1 MVIQLRKLIVTIICL
16 SFPISAIAIPS
27 AAVVDA
33 VQAKAAFQREGKQ
46 QLLAQGIE
54 LYAGDI
60 ITTGAKARVVIRLPD
75 TSLVKIGANAHV
87 KFEQLI
93 PPVVSKSEILAAVFN
108 VIKGVFRFT
117 ANHNNPLNVKIRVGN
132 SISAGIRGTDVYTH
146 AQADQDIVCLIDG
159 QVSVQ
164 AGEVKAMLTQPREGF
179 IVPKGRSPL
188 PISLISEEKFQKWL
202 KNSEISKP

>member
-1 MVIQLRKLIVTIICL
+1 MVIQLRLIVTIICL

-33 VQAKAAFQREGKQ
+33 VQARAAFQREGRQ
-46 QLLAQGIE
+46 QPLAQGIE
-54 LYAGDI
+54 LYTGDI

-75 TSLVKIGANAHV
+75 TSLVRIGAHAHV
-87 KFEQLI
+87 KFEQLT
-93 PPVVSKSEILAAVFN
+93 PPVSKSAILTAVFN
-108 VIKGVFRFT
+108 VFKGVFRFT
-117 ANHNNPLNVKIRVGN
+117 ANHNNPLDVKIRVGN

-159 QVSVQ
+159 QISVQ

-179 IVPKGRSPL
+179 IVPKGSSPL

-202 KNSEISKP
+202 KNSEISEP